1 MQVFSRKSD
10 EKLFGMTAN
19 SPAIHHPSTTGG
31 AETENRKQK
40 RKKPAAT
47 YPRQAEQKQKS
58 ENRKEKSRRRRKR
71 LPSTCIANDAWPVAF
86 SFSVVFLFLF
96 YFSFLFFFSFCKAPM
111 LIINELQR
119 RSCFS
124 KTLATQLPR
133 HYSAVLIP
141 LFRSLSRALLSAL
154 HAPLIP
160 TFLTSAFRFL
170 APPSSHPSPRPLTPF
185 SIRWP
190 KACLSH
196 GESTPFAGWMHN
208 YRRAGR
214 HEWAYTRKRSMARL
228 QAMLQSITRCLRLGK
243 EGKNRSDT
251 SK

>member
-96 YFSFLFFFSFCKAPM
+96 YFSFLFFFSFFPLEAVSSACAGM
-111 LIINELQR
+111 S
-119 RSCFS
+119 SCS
-124 KTLATQLPR
+124 V
-133 HYSAVLIP
+133 SSGI
-141 LFRSLSRALLSAL
+141 LSASSSCGF
-154 HAPLIP
+154 I
-160 TFLTSAFRFL
+160 SDL
-170 APPSSHPSPRPLTPF
+170 AKSPMESVSSKGFPS
-185 SIRWP
+185 
-190 KACLSH
+190 
-196 GESTPFAGWMHN
+196 
-208 YRRAGR
+208 
-214 HEWAYTRKRSMARL
+214 
-228 QAMLQSITRCLRLGK
+228 
-243 EGKNRSDT
+243 
-251 SK
+251 